1 MREVIHAKVEEAKM
15 VVSTMAACWIELME
29 FETSDP
35 EDGHEFQSG
44 VTIYDADQA
53 RGIIEAIRKAAK
65 ELGWEV

>member
-1 MREVIHAKVEEAKM
+1 MREVIHAKAEEAKM
-15 VVSTMAACWIELME
+15 VVKAMGGWIDLME

-53 RGIIEAIRKAAK
+53 RGIIEAIRKVSA